1 MELRWTVCLIW
12 ITLWCLLG
20 TGLVRAESP
29 DLKAGPE
36 IREVIIAQIVAFA
49 SDESETAWQY
59 ASKDIQQQFSSPD
72 AFMGMVRSRYP
83 AVYRAGSIEFLSLV
97 PHPDFMVQTL
107 RIKGPDGRFWDSAY
121 TLTDTDEGW
130 RIGGVVVKETESG
143 I

>member
-1 MELRWTVCLIW
+1 MLVIFG
-12 ITLWCLLG
+12 CLLG
-20 TGLVRAESP
+20 TGVGLAESSNET
-29 DLKAGPE
+29 AGSE

-49 SDESETAWQY
+49 SDDAEAAWQY
-59 ASKDIQQQFSSPD
+59 ASEDIQQQFSSPD
-72 AFMGMVRSRYP
+72 AFMGMVGSRYP

-97 PHPDFMVQTL
+97 PHPGFMIQTL

-130 RIGGVVVKETESG
+130 RIGGVVVKEAESG